1 MVANVDETSL
11 VTDLFQQV
19 IAFLSLQEPENFSLA
34 IIQQGE
40 EVFLNPDLPLFKY
53 APKGWID
60 RPTDLHKQQRAKRR
74 RRRDRRFSV
83 YFRVKFFVENVRML
97 KSRQTRH
104 LYYLQLKKD
113 LLEGRVSC
121 EEEPALALA
130 GLSLQVLY
138 DMCVC
143 SVLCSYAIF
152 LCIDRNRGLSTG

>member
-1 MVANVDETSL
+1 MVANVDDTSL

-19 IAFLSLQEPENFSLA
+19 VAFLSLQEPENFSLA

-60 RPTDLHKQQRAKRR
+60 RPTDLHKQHRTKRR
-74 RRRDRRFSV
+74 GRGRERRFSV
-83 YFRVKFFVENVRML
+83 YFRVKFFVENVRLL

-121 EEEPALALA
+121 EEEPALSLA
-130 GLSLQVLY
+130 GLSLQVLH
-138 DMCVC
+138 DMCGVVC
-143 SVLCSYAIF
+143 CVLIPY
-152 LCIDRNRGLSTG
+152 LYR